1 MYNRTILI
9 GRLCADPEMRT
20 TPEGTNVTT
29 IRLAVNRA
37 HNRDKADFIAVVA
50 WRNNAEFIC
59 NYFKKGSAIG
69 IEGGIQTR
77 EYTDKEGVKR
87 TVFEVVADRAF
98 FVESKKKDDA
108 PKSDDFVPKNEEF
121 TDVGFDDMPF

>member
-1 MYNRTILI
+1 MYNRAILI

-37 HNRDKADFIAVVA
+37 HNRDEADFITVVA

-69 IEGGIQTR
+69 VEGAIQTR

-87 TVFEVVADRAF
+87 TAFEVVVDRAF
-98 FVESKKKDDA
+98 FVESKKKEDA
-108 PKSDDFVPKNEEF
+108 PKSEGFS
-121 TDVGFDDMPF
+121 DVDYDDMPF

>member
-1 MYNRTILI
+1 MYNRSILI

-69 IEGGIQTR
+69 VEGAIQTR

-87 TVFEVVADRAF
+87 TAFEVVADRAF

-108 PKSDDFVPKNEEF
+108 PKNEEYEEVEE
-121 TDVGFDDMPF
+121 DLPF

>member
-1 MYNRTILI
+1 MYNRAILI

-37 HNRDKADFIAVVA
+37 RNRDKADFIAVVA
-50 WRNNAEFIC
+50 WRNTAEFIC

-69 IEGGIQTR
+69 IEGAIQTR
-77 EYTDKEGVKR
+77 EYTDKEGNNR
-87 TVFEVVADRAF
+87 TAFEVVADRAF
-98 FVESKKKDDA
+98 FVESKKKEDA
-108 PKSDDFVPKNEEF
+108 PKSDGFS
-121 TDVGFDDMPF
+121 DVDCDDIPF

>member
-1 MYNRTILI
+1 MYNRAILI

-29 IRLAVNRA
+29 IRVAVNRA

-50 WRNNAEFIC
+50 WRNTAEFIC

-69 IEGGIQTR
+69 VEGAIQTR

-87 TVFEVVADRAF
+87 TAFEVVADRAF
-98 FVESKKKDDA
+98 FVESKKKEDA
-108 PKSDDFVPKNEEF
+108 PKGDGFAAVD
-121 TDVGFDDMPF
+121 FDDMPF

>member
-1 MYNRTILI
+1 MYNKSILI

-29 IRLAVNRA
+29 FRIAVNRS
-37 HNRDKADFIAVVA
+37 HKKDKADFITIVA
-50 WRNNAEFIC
+50 WRKTAEFIC

-69 IEGGIQTR
+69 VEGAIQTR
-77 EYTDKEGVKR
+77 EYTDKEGNKR
-87 TVFEVVADRAF
+87 TAFEVVADNVF

-108 PKSDDFVPKNEEF
+108 PKSDGFAAAD
-121 TDVGFDDMPF
+121 FDDMPF

>member
-1 MYNRTILI
+1 MYNRAILI

-29 IRLAVNRA
+29 IRVAVNRA
-37 HNRDKADFIAVVA
+37 HNRDKADFITVVA

-69 IEGGIQTR
+69 VEGAIQTR

-87 TVFEVVADRAF
+87 TAFEVVVDRAF
-98 FVESKKKDDA
+98 FVESKQKEDA
-108 PKSDDFVPKNEEF
+108 PKSEGFS
-121 TDVGFDDMPF
+121 DVDYDDMPFK

>member
-1 MYNRTILI
+1 MYNRAILI

-50 WRNNAEFIC
+50 WRNTAEFIC

-69 IEGGIQTR
+69 VEGVIQTR

-87 TVFEVVADRAF
+87 TAFEVVADRAF

-108 PKSDDFVPKNEEF
+108 PKSDGFADA
-121 TDVGFDDMPF
+121 DFDDMPF

>member
-1 MYNRTILI
+1 MYNRAILI

-29 IRLAVNRA
+29 IRVAVNRA

-50 WRNNAEFIC
+50 WRNTAEFIC

-69 IEGGIQTR
+69 VEGVIQTR

-87 TVFEVVADRAF
+87 TAFEVVADRAF
-98 FVESKKKDDA
+98 FVESKKKEDA
-108 PKSDDFVPKNEEF
+108 PKSDGFS
-121 TDVGFDDMPF
+121 DVDYDDMPF

>member
-1 MYNRTILI
+1 MYNRAILI

-50 WRNNAEFIC
+50 WRNTAEFIC

-69 IEGGIQTR
+69 VEGAIQTR

-87 TVFEVVADRAF
+87 TAFEVVADRAF

-108 PKSDDFVPKNEEF
+108 PKSDGFAAGD
-121 TDVGFDDMPF
+121 FDDDDTPF